1 MQAFIFDMD
10 GVIIDSEPV
19 HIRAKKD
26 AFAHF
31 GVPISADAFDAF
43 AGQPAIAMFRTV
55 LERQGRTDVRPEDL
69 AAYKHARYQEL
80 FAAGE
85 VEAVP
90 GSLAFIASLR
100 RAGIPLALATSSHWQ
115 AIRATQAKF
124 HLEDAFAAIVAG
136 EDLPKSKPDPTIYR
150 MAAEKLGV
158 PAADCVVLEDANAGV
173 RAAKGAG
180 MHCIAYRNP
189 HSGRQDLSMADLVI
203 DRISDLRVED
213 IERRF

>member
-55 LERQGRTDVRPEDL
+55 LERQRRTDVRPEDL

-115 AIRATQAKF
+115 AIRTTQEKF
-124 HLEDAFAAIVAG
+124 HLEDAFAVIVAG
-136 EDLPKSKPDPTIYR
+136 GDLPKSKPDPAIYR
-150 MAAEKLGV
+150 MAAEKLGAV
-158 PAADCVVLEDANAGV
+158 PAACVVLEDANAGV

-189 HSGRQDLSMADLVI
+189 HSGRQDLSMADLVV
-203 DRISDLRVED
+203 DRIADLHVEE
-213 IERRF
+213 IQRRF

>member
-19 HIRAKKD
+19 HVRAKKD
-26 AFAHF
+26 AFAHY
-31 GVPISADAFDAF
+31 GVKISDSDFDEF

-55 LERQGRTDVRPEDL
+55 LERQGRTDIRPEDL
-69 AAYKHARYQEL
+69 AAYKHKRYQEL
-80 FAAGE
+80 FEAGE
-85 VEAVP
+85 VKAVP
-90 GSLAFIASLR
+90 GTLDFIASLR
-100 RAGIPLALATSSHWQ
+100 AAGIPLALATSSHWQ
-115 AIRATQAKF
+115 AIRATQKKF
-124 HLEDAFAAIVAG
+124 HFEDAFAAIVAG

-158 PAADCVVLEDANAGV
+158 SAADCVVLEDANAGV

-189 HSGRQDLSMADLVI
+189 HSGRQDLSMADLVV
-203 DRISDLRVED
+203 DRIADLRVAD